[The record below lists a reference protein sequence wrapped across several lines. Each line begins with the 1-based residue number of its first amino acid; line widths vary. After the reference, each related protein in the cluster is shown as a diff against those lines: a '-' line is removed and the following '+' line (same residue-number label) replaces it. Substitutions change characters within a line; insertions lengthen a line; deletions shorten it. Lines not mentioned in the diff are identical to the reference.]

1 MFLIFSNEYAYM
13 SGGVVVVVTCTPEC
27 SCLLRPE
34 VSDPLELELQA
45 LVRHV
50 TRVMEMNSD
59 PPARASTCS

>member
-1 MFLIFSNEYAYM
+1 M
-13 SGGVVVVVTCTPEC
+13 SGGGVVVVTCTPEC

-34 VSDPLELELQA
+34 VSDPLELEMQA